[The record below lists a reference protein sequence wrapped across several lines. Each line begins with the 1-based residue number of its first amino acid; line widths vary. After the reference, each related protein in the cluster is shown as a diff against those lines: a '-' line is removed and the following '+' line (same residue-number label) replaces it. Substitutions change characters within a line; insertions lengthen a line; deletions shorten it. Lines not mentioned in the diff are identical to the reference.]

1 MPPDGSVG
9 YLAVVAVVLQ
19 RSLTQTEDTAN
30 LLAGEVDLLPD
41 GRTVCVDQYI
51 YGLNSRTMLRRSSL
65 NSLLS
70 RVMMSSYMALFSF
83 YQILFQQAADIFFPE
98 YYFVADGS
106 VGYYAAG
113 TIILQGSFGY
123 A

>member
-1 MPPDGSVG
+1 
-9 YLAVVAVVLQ
+9 
-19 RSLTQTEDTAN
+19 
-30 LLAGEVDLLPD
+30 
-41 GRTVCVDQYI
+41 
-51 YGLNSRTMLRRSSL
+51 MLWRSSL
-65 NSLLS
+65 NTLLS

-83 YQILFQQAADIFFPE
+83 YQVFFQQTTDIFFPE

-113 TIILQGSFGY
+113 AIILQGSFSY